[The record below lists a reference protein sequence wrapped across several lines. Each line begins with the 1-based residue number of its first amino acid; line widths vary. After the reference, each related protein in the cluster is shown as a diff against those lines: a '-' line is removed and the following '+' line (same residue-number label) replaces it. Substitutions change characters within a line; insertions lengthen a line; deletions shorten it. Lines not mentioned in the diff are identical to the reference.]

1 MSTLTLETLTI
12 ENNEFMAI
20 INSLKY
26 KTDDEIFG
34 NGNAINTLNASGSD
48 DFRFDNFYQFIYCDL
63 YGIKDHEQL
72 LELYQ
77 QKDDCPTQIIFFS
90 IMYEQLTHDEN
101 GTNQIIAEQL
111 SKHKHKQMQ
120 IYSNLKI
127 ICGEIHD
134 ELRYGGGSPFS
145 PFGLVLHNRLCI
157 LSRVLEQMEHKLT

>member
-1 MSTLTLETLTI
+1 MTTPTPTLTLTL

-34 NGNAINTLNASGSD
+34 NAMNTLNASGSD
-48 DFRFDNFYQFIYCDL
+48 NFYQFISCGL

-77 QKDDCPTQIIFFS
+77 QKDDCSTQIIFFS

-111 SKHKHKQMQ
+111 SKYKHKQMQ

-134 ELRYGGGSPFS
+134 ELGSPLCPIS
-145 PFGLVLHNRLCI
+145 MVLHNRLYI
-157 LSRVLEQMEHKLT
+157 LSRVLKQMEHKLT